1 MAISRDSGMA
11 TKVSGYS
18 GKEAEASEDSSQEVV
33 TKVTD
38 FKKRPEAK
46 QGFNKAFE

>member
-1 MAISRDSGMA
+1 
-11 TKVSGYS
+11 VSGDS
-18 GKEAEASEDSSQEVV
+18 GKEVEASEDSSQEVV

-46 QGFNKAFE
+46 QSFNKAFE